1 MRGRTHEVREHL
13 LPLQS
18 YQTLILGM
26 GNRLKGDDGV
36 GPYICELIQDRV
48 RAPVLDVG
56 SALENYLGPISRL
69 QPEAILLLD
78 AADLGMDPGDRA
90 FLERDALACS
100 GPSTHTVSVD
110 FMLGMLDRDQQI
122 RFRFLG
128 IQPKRVRLGESLS
141 APVRASAI
149 QIADVIGDLWEK

>member
-1 MRGRTHEVREHL
+1 VRVRPHEVKEQL

-18 YQTLILGM
+18 YQVLFLGM

-56 SALENYLGPISRL
+56 TALENYLGPIFRL

-78 AADLGMDPGDRA
+78 AADLGMDPGDMA
-90 FLERDALACS
+90 FLERDAIACS

-110 FMLGMLDRDQQI
+110 FVLGTLDRDQQM

-141 APVRASAI
+141 VPVKASAI
-149 QIADVIGDLWEK
+149 QIADVVGDLWEK